1 MSSKITAPSPK
12 TLPSN
17 LTSLS
22 KNYLFKATLAI
33 VGIVLFF
40 LLYLFMIYSL
50 VILVK
55 YAFIYEIEDINKLTI
70 LMKLGAIAG
79 SIMLLLFTLK
89 FVLKL
94 RNVQPDN
101 RIKLNREE
109 HNELFDFIHQICTET
124 GAPKPKSIY
133 VDPDVNAYVRYTNI
147 WMSLILPTKKDLT
160 IGLGLVST
168 LNLSEFK
175 AVMAHEFGHFA
186 QKSMKIGSYIHSAN
200 TIIHDMIFTRDKW
213 DDILDQWRNS
223 DIRLSAAAWVI
234 TPVIWLIRKALELFY
249 MFLNLMHSSLSREM
263 EFNADKVAV
272 KSAGSVAIVSALWK
286 LDYGFNY
293 WNSILNNAYYAS
305 KKNIFTDNLYFHK
318 SKFALKNK
326 PLLDEKF
333 NSLEVELNGSKKFFE
348 KDEHSSVS
356 MYASHPPS
364 EQREAN
370 AKTPFVDCEFDER
383 SPWELFSNKEKIQ
396 KEMTLFVYD
405 KYFSQKPQNFVS
417 EAEFEKF
424 IESESR
430 NLNLVDEYQNTFQ
443 NRFLNLP
450 EIEILKSEQAFE
462 GDFTQRLDSLKE
474 ELKVLMEPVLVLEEK
489 MSIALN
495 ILNGETKLKSLN
507 FNNVEYTKKNV
518 TEAYNLI
525 FAEREKLFN
534 DTFREWD
541 YKFVVSHYKL
551 SLKHGFN
558 DHYIK
563 LIEQQKKIINVYR
576 KLIEIKNQIVGD
588 IQNIQSKSEVT
599 PLMVNNLS
607 EDIVNQT
614 FRINDEIN
622 TIDESNFVSI
632 SNIDSVQELKE
643 SLVDGGQIKKES
655 GNIFENGGIG
665 KIMDSI
671 EIGLINCNR
680 VENKNLDEIL
690 ILNKKLIEMEN

>member
-1 MSSKITAPSPK
+1 
-12 TLPSN
+12 
-17 LTSLS
+17 
-22 KNYLFKATLAI
+22 
-33 VGIVLFF
+33 
-40 LLYLFMIYSL
+40 MIYSL